1 MAAVCSD
8 LNHGFQQW
16 SCPISCLF
24 DYFNSLVITT
34 SLNAG
39 KVKRIRNNG
48 KATIYVTNQNGSKK
62 LSDSLD
68 LQASLIE
75 EASLKKQAADEIRKK
90 YGLMAKMIMKGSDE
104 NRAIIKLEDKG
115 GVKWSVQNAVAKT
128 KIKLNYFY
136 ATLWCDQTS
145 VFYEQEF
152 PTLRAHGSL
161 QET

>member
-1 MAAVCSD
+1 MELKDFVEVEYINLITYRKDNTPVTTPVWVA
-8 LNHGFQQW
+8 
-16 SCPISCLF
+16 
-24 DYFNSLVITT
+24 DYSNSLVITT

-48 KATIYVTNQNGSKK
+48 KATIYVTNQSGSKK

-104 NRAIIKLEDKG
+104 NRAIIKLENKG
-115 GVKWSVQNAVAKT
+115 GVK
-128 KIKLNYFY
+128 
-136 ATLWCDQTS
+136 
-145 VFYEQEF
+145 
-152 PTLRAHGSL
+152 
-161 QET
+161 